1 MNLKAVLISVLLF
14 SLPTIASAEWLC
26 SEIFETQPSAAQIRT
41 ALLSTEGEDRLHFLR
56 PSYTPPI
63 ELTEYPRLVNESYQ
77 HIVAIDGGSVLF
89 HGNIFAEGYFRQTRL
104 GKPHTTAPS
113 TQSLIETQTWFQWD
127 GKRFTEQKSL
137 PQLELLRPFIK
148 DGFVTLYR
156 GLSGEQAQQ
165 MKSAKG
171 GTAQSLKELFPAN
184 RDALFFTPD
193 YESARKWSKGY
204 VAEIKIAVEDLKNI
218 YTGIEYDYVEVAIP
232 SGDII
237 LKTLQTLKLKKIPA
251 P

>member
-1 MNLKAVLISVLLF
+1 MNLKAFILSVLFF

-41 ALLSTEGEDRLHFLR
+41 ALLSTQGTDRLHFLR

-63 ELTEYPRLVNESYQ
+63 EMNEYPRLVNESYQ

-104 GKPHTTAPS
+104 GKPQATAPS

-127 GKRFTEQKSL
+127 GGKFTEQKTL
-137 PQLELLRPFIK
+137 PQIELLRPFIK

-156 GLSGEQAQQ
+156 GLNREQVQQ
-165 MKSAKG
+165 MKSAKAG
-171 GTAQSLKELFPAN
+171 AAQSLNELFPAN

-204 VAEIKIAVEDLKNI
+204 VAEIKVAVEDLKNI

-232 SGDII
+232 SGDVI
-237 LKTLQTLKLKKIPA
+237 LKALQTLKVKKTQA